1 MTRYAK
7 TMSQALAEVQ
17 VRELKMND
25 PKLIKVFDKL
35 KPKDTIKLKVSSGI
49 SKGKDFQPYTVRA
62 KNTLRNGVEKITMIL
77 QGNPTGVKRFLY
89 KKDGKVTFAIGDMAA
104 SIDDI
109 KEEIEEGTWKYAET
123 PKEIA
128 ALKKLMSR
136 PLPFGKGGENAT
148 SAVYNLLGDDELSD
162 MLYADGEKNPKGDA
176 RKTIIKWFKQR
187 VKDDSYGLG
196 DETKELGKKIGLKM
210 DYVPEEVELDEA
222 LKGFRVDFGKG
233 MTKGSA
239 TYKNKKDAEEFA
251 ARRKRLGEL
260 PVKITQVTVKNA
272 NMFDDPMGPKRK
284 RIPEGY
290 KPIKANHYDVKVTVK
305 DKDVAKV
312 KKIISLF
319 KGDIEDVDSDQVD
332 GGGMKFKGTG
342 DIFIQGDDAGKLGM
356 EIAKAV
362 RTAKVMGEE
371 VELDE
376 GMKYT
381 HVAVDKKG
389 LVIGFASDEKDAKD
403 MARRNDG
410 KVVKLKKPMS
420 DKKGDMMVNRP
431 FKEDLGKEDEPKV
444 KEIIKKLKGA
454 SQAHAGQAKDL
465 EKAIDEGKMK
475 QFHMMQ
481 KDGASAE
488 EIAKAL
494 KLDLKT
500 VKELM
505 KEGNEMTEKLTDG
518 NLSLKETVLKM
529 WQEAVSP
536 AQQAAI
542 AISKKEKE
550 KKEEPD
556 EGNLFTKALKD
567 ARDKGEKTFTV
578 AGKTYDVQTEKL
590 VGGQKK
596 LDKDKDGDI
605 DGKDFAMM
613 RKKKNEEYHR
623 YLETKKGSLRDA
635 VLQMWG
641 EEVKEDK
648 KTLTKEKKDGKNKMT
663 DTGKEMTPVEMAPKM
678 PKIKNEKNKV

>member
-109 KEEIEEGTWKYAET
+109 KEEVIH
-123 PKEIA
+123 
-128 ALKKLMSR
+128 
-136 PLPFGKGGENAT
+136 
-148 SAVYNLLGDDELSD
+148 ELV
-162 MLYADGEKNPKGDA
+162 
-176 RKTIIKWFKQR
+176 I
-187 VKDDSYGLG
+187 
-196 DETKELGKKIGLKM
+196 
-210 DYVPEEVELDEA
+210 
-222 LKGFRVDFGKG
+222 
-233 MTKGSA
+233 
-239 TYKNKKDAEEFA
+239 
-251 ARRKRLGEL
+251 
-260 PVKITQVTVKNA
+260 
-272 NMFDDPMGPKRK
+272 
-284 RIPEGY
+284 
-290 KPIKANHYDVKVTVK
+290 
-305 DKDVAKV
+305 
-312 KKIISLF
+312 
-319 KGDIEDVDSDQVD
+319 
-332 GGGMKFKGTG
+332 
-342 DIFIQGDDAGKLGM
+342 
-356 EIAKAV
+356 
-362 RTAKVMGEE
+362 EE

-376 GMKYT
+376 GRMKDLLIKGQDLEAYAKK
-381 HVAVDKKG
+381 HGGIDKK
-389 LVIGFASDEKDAKD
+389 D
-403 MARRNDG
+403 MM
-410 KVVKLKKPMS
+410 KVAAML
-420 DKKGDMMVNRP
+420 KKGDKSGALKYAKAMDTDPRDYILDLMGEEVELNEKYDLYHKSFSDAMQHAYDYAKKKLGITVDPKEIDDKVATGPKKPSVGKTNKYRLKGKGGNLQIQVYNKGGSKP
-431 FKEDLGKEDEPKV
+431 FELNMYKEELGKEDEPKV

-465 EKAIDEGKMK
+465 EKAVSENSKGK
-475 QFHMMQ
+475 
-481 KDGASAE
+481 
-488 EIAKAL
+488 
-494 KLDLKT
+494 
-500 VKELM
+500 
-505 KEGNEMTEKLTDG
+505 EMSNEKLTDG

-578 AGKTYDVQTEKL
+578 AGKTYDVKTEKL

-605 DGKDFAMM
+605 DGKDFALLRKSKKEEVELDEALKGFRVDFGKGMTKGSATYKDKKDAEQFAAR
-613 RKKKNEEYHR
+613 RKKLGELPVKITQVTVKNANMFDDPMGPKRKKIPEEFSTPEYER
-623 YLETKKGSLRDA
+623 YLQTKRGSLRESI
-635 VLQMWG
+635 LKMWG
-641 EEVKEDK
+641 EVVEEGYKPIKANHYDVKVTVKDKDVAKVKKIISNFKGDIEDVDSDQVDGGGMKFKGTGDIFIQGDDAGKLGMEIAKAVRTAKVMGEDK
-648 KTLTKEKKDGKNKMT
+648 DLTKETKHGKNKMT
-663 DTGKEMTPVEMAPKM
+663 DTGKEMTPVDMAPKM

>member
-7 TMSQALAEVQ
+7 TMSQAIAEVQ

-109 KEEIEEGTWKYAET
+109 KEEVIH
-123 PKEIA
+123 
-128 ALKKLMSR
+128 
-136 PLPFGKGGENAT
+136 
-148 SAVYNLLGDDELSD
+148 ELV
-162 MLYADGEKNPKGDA
+162 
-176 RKTIIKWFKQR
+176 I
-187 VKDDSYGLG
+187 
-196 DETKELGKKIGLKM
+196 
-210 DYVPEEVELDEA
+210 
-222 LKGFRVDFGKG
+222 
-233 MTKGSA
+233 
-239 TYKNKKDAEEFA
+239 
-251 ARRKRLGEL
+251 
-260 PVKITQVTVKNA
+260 
-272 NMFDDPMGPKRK
+272 
-284 RIPEGY
+284 
-290 KPIKANHYDVKVTVK
+290 
-305 DKDVAKV
+305 
-312 KKIISLF
+312 
-319 KGDIEDVDSDQVD
+319 
-332 GGGMKFKGTG
+332 
-342 DIFIQGDDAGKLGM
+342 
-356 EIAKAV
+356 
-362 RTAKVMGEE
+362 EE

-376 GMKYT
+376 GRMKDLLIKGQDLEAYAKK
-381 HVAVDKKG
+381 HGGIDKK
-389 LVIGFASDEKDAKD
+389 D
-403 MARRNDG
+403 MM
-410 KVVKLKKPMS
+410 KVAAML
-420 DKKGDMMVNRP
+420 KKGDKSGALKYAKAMDTDPRDYILDLMGEEVELNEKYDLYHKSFSDAMQHAYDYAKKKLGITVDPKEIDDKVATGPKKPSVGKTNKYRLKGKGGNLQIQVYNKGGSKP
-431 FKEDLGKEDEPKV
+431 FELNMYKEELGKEDEPKV

-465 EKAIDEGKMK
+465 EKAVSENSKGK
-475 QFHMMQ
+475 
-481 KDGASAE
+481 
-488 EIAKAL
+488 
-494 KLDLKT
+494 
-500 VKELM
+500 
-505 KEGNEMTEKLTDG
+505 EMSNEKLTDG

-578 AGKTYDVQTEKL
+578 AGKTYDVKTEKL

-605 DGKDFAMM
+605 DGKDFALLRKSKKEEVELDEALKGFRVDFGKGMTKGSATYKDKKDAEQFAAR
-613 RKKKNEEYHR
+613 RKKLGELPVKITQVTVKNANMFDDPMGPKRKKIPEEFSTPEYER
-623 YLETKKGSLRDA
+623 YLQTKRGSLRESI
-635 VLQMWG
+635 LKMWG
-641 EEVKEDK
+641 EVVEEGYKPIKANHYDVKVTVKDKDVAKVKKIISNFKGDIEDVDSDQVDGGGMKFKGTGDIFIQGDDAGKLGMEIAKAVRTAKVMGEDK
-648 KTLTKEKKDGKNKMT
+648 DLTKETKHGKNKMT
-663 DTGKEMTPVEMAPKM
+663 DTGKEMTPVDMAPKM

>member
-17 VRELKMND
+17 MRELKMND

-35 KPKDTIKLKVSSGI
+35 KPRDTIKLKVSSSI
-49 SKGKDFQPYTVRA
+49 AKGKDFQPYTVRS

-89 KKDGKVTFAIGDMAA
+89 KKDGKITFAIGDMAA

-109 KEEIEEGTWKYAET
+109 KEEVIDELVIEEVATEMSYKPGSFKDTRPQEKGAKAFDKLIQTGGLDKKDFQKAKALYVQASDASSRE
-123 PKEIA
+123 K
-128 ALKKLMSR
+128 LKK
-136 PLPFGKGGENAT
+136 FI
-148 SAVYNLLGDDELSD
+148 YNLDTEPTEAIMDLIGRNDPETFVKMYPKSKEGERLTSIS
-162 MLYADGEKNPKGDA
+162 YAHRN
-176 RKTIIKWFKQR
+176 
-187 VKDDSYGLG
+187 VKA
-196 DETKELGKKIGLKM
+196 
-210 DYVPEEVELDEA
+210 EEVELDEMDMKYV
-222 LKGFRVDFGKG
+222 LINMQGKVQG
-233 MTKGSA
+233 YASDE
-239 TYKNKKDAEEFA
+239 KDAKDI
-251 ARRKRLGEL
+251 ARRTKSTMHKIKKKISDKTLEKMNALAKTPKELKDLGIIEEVEL
-260 PVKITQVTVKNA
+260 
-272 NMFDDPMGPKRK
+272 
-284 RIPEGY
+284 EGY

-371 VELDE
+371 
-376 GMKYT
+376 
-381 HVAVDKKG
+381 
-389 LVIGFASDEKDAKD
+389 
-403 MARRNDG
+403 
-410 KVVKLKKPMS
+410 
-420 DKKGDMMVNRP
+420 
-431 FKEDLGKEDEPKV
+431 LGKEDEPKV

-500 VKELM
+500 VKALM
-505 KEGNEMTEKLTDG
+505 KEEVELDEKYDLYH
-518 NLSLKETVLKM
+518 
-529 WQEAVSP
+529 
-536 AQQAAI
+536 
-542 AISKKEKE
+542 
-550 KKEEPD
+550 
-556 EGNLFTKALKD
+556 
-567 ARDKGEKTFTV
+567 KTFSG
-578 AGKTYDVQTEKL
+578 AMQHAYDYAK
-590 VGGQKK
+590 KK
-596 LDKDKDGDI
+596 LGITVDPKEI
-605 DGKDFAMM
+605 D
-613 RKKKNEEYHR
+613 
-623 YLETKKGSLRDA
+623 
-635 VLQMWG
+635 
-641 EEVKEDK
+641 
-648 KTLTKEKKDGKNKMT
+648 
-663 DTGKEMTPVEMAPKM
+663 
-678 PKIKNEKNKV
+678 NKVATGPK

>member
-1 MTRYAK
+1 NEKDAK
-7 TMSQALAEVQ
+7 EMARRTKSTMHKIKKPITDKTLEKMNALA
-17 VRELKMND
+17 K
-25 PKLIKVFDKL
+25 
-35 KPKDTIKLKVSSGI
+35 
-49 SKGKDFQPYTVRA
+49 
-62 KNTLRNGVEKITMIL
+62 
-77 QGNPTGVKRFLY
+77 
-89 KKDGKVTFAIGDMAA
+89 
-104 SIDDI
+104 
-109 KEEIEEGTWKYAET
+109 T
-123 PKEIA
+123 PKE
-128 ALKKLMSR
+128 LKD
-136 PLPFGKGGENAT
+136 
-148 SAVYNLLGDDELSD
+148 LG
-162 MLYADGEKNPKGDA
+162 
-176 RKTIIKWFKQR
+176 II
-187 VKDDSYGLG
+187 
-196 DETKELGKKIGLKM
+196 
-210 DYVPEEVELDEA
+210 EEVEL
-222 LKGFRVDFGKG
+222 
-233 MTKGSA
+233 
-239 TYKNKKDAEEFA
+239 
-251 ARRKRLGEL
+251 
-260 PVKITQVTVKNA
+260 
-272 NMFDDPMGPKRK
+272 
-284 RIPEGY
+284 EGY

-362 RTAKVMGEE
+362 RTAKVMG
-371 VELDE
+371 
-376 GMKYT
+376 
-381 HVAVDKKG
+381 
-389 LVIGFASDEKDAKD
+389 
-403 MARRNDG
+403 
-410 KVVKLKKPMS
+410 
-420 DKKGDMMVNRP
+420 
-431 FKEDLGKEDEPKV
+431 EDLGKEDEPKV

-542 AISKKEKE
+542 AISKKEKGE
-550 KKEEPD
+550 KPKDEKD

-567 ARDKGEKTFTV
+567 AKDKGEKTFTV
-578 AGKTYDVQTEKL
+578 AGKEYDVKTEKL

-613 RKKKNEEYHR
+613 RKKKNEEFSTPEWER
-623 YLETKKGSLRDA
+623 YLQTKKGSLRDA
-635 VLQMWG
+635 VLKMWG
-641 EEVKEDK
+641 ENVQEY
-648 KTLTKEKKDGKNKMT
+648 
-663 DTGKEMTPVEMAPKM
+663 
-678 PKIKNEKNKV
+678 